1 MSAAAGALRPRTASN
16 GRPMR
21 NAAIATVLRVRARD
35 PPSRFWNGERS
46 DEGTGLI
53 MPAVE
58 HKMRA
63 VGKRNV
69 GCDCLCLLSTHYR
82 HKFFCYAP
90 VTLGGCMRFH
100 LPKPLHGWRQF
111 AGEVGIIVLGVLIAL
126 GAQQLAEN
134 IHQRSEAASARRAVR
149 SELETN
155 MSRLASRAALKH
167 CVELRME
174 EIQALLDGAAKNP
187 SFVTPGWVGRPQY
200 WSMQTVRWEAISQGG
215 RAALLPADELADYGT
230 LYSWMRNINGVMTT
244 EQANWARLRTLEHMS
259 SLTPQMIFELNATL
273 QDARYSNWRIKRWM
287 MQMQPT
293 EAKLQLRNIPNVLAA
308 TRSACIP
315 MATPSTEARRIQAR
329 IYGEEP

>member
-1 MSAAAGALRPRTASN
+1 
-16 GRPMR
+16 
-21 NAAIATVLRVRARD
+21 
-35 PPSRFWNGERS
+35 
-46 DEGTGLI
+46 
-53 MPAVE
+53 
-58 HKMRA
+58 
-63 VGKRNV
+63 
-69 GCDCLCLLSTHYR
+69 
-82 HKFFCYAP
+82 
-90 VTLGGCMRFH
+90 MRFH

-187 SFVTPGWVGRPQY
+187 SFVRPGWVGRPQY